1 MTKAEESEDNEAGYL
16 FPLHY
21 RLRKD
26 PVRNLTGS
34 FYFKN
39 VVSEHLSSSM
49 GLSIMDILDII
60 IIGGGPI
67 GLACGLAAHKAGLN
81 YVILEKGTLVNSLY
95 HYPSNMTFFST
106 SERLEIG
113 GVPFVSVNAKPT
125 KTEAL
130 EYYRRIAESFG
141 LNVHTFEPVS
151 KIQKTDD
158 KYHVESS
165 RSVYQSKN
173 IILATGFFDDV
184 VRLNVPG
191 EELPKVT
198 HYYKEPHFYYKQKVL
213 VVGANNSAVDAALE
227 TWRKG
232 AEVTMVIRG
241 KEIGPRVKYW
251 VRPDIINRI
260 EEGSIKAYFESEV
273 FNIYPDK
280 VEIKTPVG
288 HITLENDYVIA
299 ATGYQPDFALLRM
312 LGVSCSDDEKRTPHY
327 NPETQE
333 SNQKGVYLA
342 GVVCGGMETHVWF
355 IENSRVH
362 AQKIIH
368 HILSEMK

>member
-1 MTKAEESEDNEAGYL
+1 
-16 FPLHY
+16 
-21 RLRKD
+21 
-26 PVRNLTGS
+26 
-34 FYFKN
+34 
-39 VVSEHLSSSM
+39 M
-49 GLSIMDILDII
+49 GLSFMETLDII

-67 GLACGLAAHKAGLN
+67 GLACGLEAQKAGLK

-130 EYYRRIAESFG
+130 EYYRRIADSFR
-141 LNVHTFEPVS
+141 LNVHTFEEVTQ
-151 KIQKTDD
+151 IQKKDGIFD
-158 KYHVESS
+158 VESS
-165 RSVYQSKN
+165 KSSYQTKN
-173 IILATGFFDDV
+173 IILATGFFDAAV
-184 VRLNVPG
+184 KLNVPG
-191 EELPKVT
+191 EDLPKVT

-273 FNIYPDK
+273 IDIHPEK
-280 VEIKTPVG
+280 VEIKTPKG

-299 ATGYQPDFALLRM
+299 ATGYQPDFAILRM
-312 LGVSCSDDEKRTPHY
+312 LGVTCSDDDKRIPDYH
-327 NPETQE
+327 PETQE

-368 HILSEMK
+368 HILSERK

>member
-1 MTKAEESEDNEAGYL
+1 
-16 FPLHY
+16 
-21 RLRKD
+21 
-26 PVRNLTGS
+26 
-34 FYFKN
+34 
-39 VVSEHLSSSM
+39 M
-49 GLSIMDILDII
+49 GLSFMETLDII

-67 GLACGLAAHKAGLN
+67 GLACGLEAQKAGLK
-81 YVILEKGTLVNSLY
+81 YVILEKGPLVNSLY

-130 EYYRRIAESFG
+130 EYYRRIADSFR
-141 LNVHTFEPVS
+141 LNVHTFEEVTR
-151 KIQKTDD
+151 IQKTDD
-158 KYHVESS
+158 YFYVESS
-165 RSVYQSKN
+165 KSVYQSKN
-173 IILATGFFDDV
+173 IILATGFFDDAV
-184 VRLNVPG
+184 KLNVPG
-191 EELPKVT
+191 EDLPKVT

-232 AEVTMVIRG
+232 AEVTMIIRG

-273 FNIYPDK
+273 IGIHPEK
-280 VEIKTPVG
+280 VEIKTPMG

-312 LGVSCSDDEKRTPHY
+312 LGVTCSDDEKRIPEYH
-327 NPETQE
+327 PETQE

-362 AQKIIH
+362 AQKIVADI
-368 HILSEMK
+368 IAKK